1 MGGSIYTDKWNRTI
15 YQYKFLSIKPF
26 CCRQRKITSSRI
38 SMQWAQMT
46 AVRANEVT
54 NKKKER
60 SRRRT
65 DGFEC
70 NGIVSTHLIPT

>member
-54 NKKKER
+54 NKKKKEVEDER
-60 SRRRT
+60 MVLNVTGSSVH
-65 DGFEC
+65 
-70 NGIVSTHLIPT
+70 I